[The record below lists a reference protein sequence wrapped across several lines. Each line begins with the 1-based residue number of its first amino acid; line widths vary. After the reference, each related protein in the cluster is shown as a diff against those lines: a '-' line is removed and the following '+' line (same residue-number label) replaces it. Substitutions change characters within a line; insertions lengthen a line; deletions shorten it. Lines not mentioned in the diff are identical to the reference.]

1 MDQSIEIK
9 NIGKIEQANIA
20 LNGLTIISG
29 ENNTGKSTIG
39 KAVFSI
45 FHGLKNWLL
54 FYFNC
59 CIESIYLSLKKSSE
73 TLELFCMEKTKAIR
87 KCTNRINRLV
97 EEISHKKDFIVS
109 IEDYQYAE
117 LSEDKEATQKL

>member
-1 MDQSIEIK
+1 MRKCFMDQSIEIK

-39 KAVFSI
+39 KAVLSI
-45 FHGLKNWLL
+45 IHGLKNWPL
-54 FYFNC
+54 FYYNC
-59 CIESIYLSLKKSSE
+59 CIESIYLSLKKSFE

-87 KCTNRINRLV
+87 KHIFSSFKM
-97 EEISHKKDFIVS
+97 IFMI
-109 IEDYQYAE
+109 
-117 LSEDKEATQKL
+117 